1 VGFRYALYHPGLA
14 WGNLFIV
21 TANGSSSSP
30 APAAERLSVDLVE
43 AGLVAPLP
51 RAYLEGRDLDLLE
64 PLRFL
69 PPGELPDGA
78 PAGAAPD
85 RRGVAEALRVANRA
99 YGHPGADRLAGR
111 LAEAETLVVVGGQQ
125 PGLFGGPLYTLSKMV
140 AAGRWAEAMEEA
152 TGTPAV
158 AVFWVAT
165 EDHDWHEV
173 SRATFLSPDGP
184 RRFDLGEDPDPL
196 LPVGMRT
203 LGAGVREIFAALPEL
218 RSSDRYEEWV
228 ETLARIYRPDARFG
242 EAFSRWAVAVLGER
256 CPLLLDAMDPGIKEA
271 EAPWLARLVE
281 ERAAWEEASAE
292 ADRRI
297 EERGHPLQVHPQ
309 RASSPL
315 FELRGGERRRIEW
328 VDGGEEGYHLRGAEA
343 GARPVADLLE
353 KIEDNPSVVSP
364 GVLARPAIQDA
375 LLGTTLQVL
384 GPGEVSYMAQ
394 AAPAYRV
401 LGVAAPW
408 IALRPQV
415 LVLEGHHREKLEEL
429 GLPLA
434 ALLGPEDA
442 LERRLAGENGAG
454 FVERTREELAAALA
468 ALGEEAASLDP
479 NLERPFE
486 KTREHVLRSLDTFA
500 GKVTAAAARRDG
512 VRARRVDRLRQVC
525 LPGGALQERVISS
538 SHFPGKYG
546 ERFVEAL
553 WEQMELDGRRLQVI
567 EP

>member
-1 VGFRYALYHPGLA
+1 M
-14 WGNLFIV
+14 

-30 APAAERLSVDLVE
+30 APAAERLSVDLVT
-43 AGLVAPLP
+43 AGLVGSLP
-51 RAYLEGRDLDLLE
+51 RAYLDGADLDLLE

-69 PPGELPDGA
+69 LPGELPDG
-78 PAGAAPD
+78 PPSGAAAD
-85 RRGVAEALRVANRA
+85 RGGVAEALRVANRA
-99 YGHPGADRLAGR
+99 YGHPGADRLSGR
-111 LAEAETLVVVGGQQ
+111 LAEAGTLVVVGGQQ

-140 AAGRWAEAMEEA
+140 AAGRWAEAIERE

-203 LGAGVREIFAALPEL
+203 LGAGVQEVFAALPEL
-218 RSSDRYEEWV
+218 RSSDRTGEWV
-228 ETLARIYRPDARFG
+228 ETLARIDRPDARFG

-256 CPLLLDAMDPGIKEA
+256 CPLLLDAMDPGIKA
-271 EAPWLARLVE
+271 VEAPWLARLVT
-281 ERAAWEEASAE
+281 ERGAWEEASAE

-297 EERGHPLQVHPQ
+297 GERGHPLQVHPQ
-309 RASSPL
+309 RGVSPL

-328 VDGGEEGYHLRGAEA
+328 TGGDEGAGGSYHLRGAEA
-343 GARPVADLLE
+343 GTRPVADLLAT
-353 KIEDNPSVVSP
+353 IEDNPSVVSP
-364 GVLARPAIQDA
+364 GVLARPAVQDA

-429 GLPLA
+429 GLPLDV
-434 ALLGPEDA
+434 LLGPEDR

-454 FVERTREELAAALA
+454 FVERTREELEASLA
-468 ALGEEAASLDP
+468 ALGEEAAALDP

-500 GKVTAAAARRDG
+500 GKVTAAAARRDE

-525 LPGGALQERVISS
+525 LPGGTLQERVVSS

-546 ERFVEAL
+546 ERFVQAL

>member
-1 VGFRYALYHPGLA
+1 M
-14 WGNLFIV
+14 
-21 TANGSSSSP
+21 
-30 APAAERLSVDLVE
+30 DLVE

-69 PPGELPDGA
+69 APGELPSGA
-78 PAGAAPD
+78 PSGATPD
-85 RRGVAEALRVANRA
+85 RGGVAEALRVANRA

-140 AAGRWAEAMEEA
+140 AAGRWAEAIEEA

-165 EDHDWHEV
+165 EDHDWAEV

-196 LPVGMRT
+196 LPVGMRS

-328 VDGGEEGYHLRGAEA
+328 VDGDGEVGDAYHLRGAEA
-343 GARPVADLLE
+343 GARPVADLLAT
-353 KIEDNPSVVSP
+353 IGDNPSVVSP

-442 LERRLAGENGAG
+442 LERLLAGENGAG
-454 FVERTREELAAALA
+454 FVERTREELSAALA
-468 ALGEEAASLDP
+468 ALGEEAAALDP

-500 GKVTAAAARRDG
+500 GKVTAAAARRDE

-525 LPGGALQERVISS
+525 LPGGALQERVVSS

>member
-1 VGFRYALYHPGLA
+1 
-14 WGNLFIV
+14 
-21 TANGSSSSP
+21 
-30 APAAERLSVDLVE
+30 
-43 AGLVAPLP
+43 
-51 RAYLEGRDLDLLE
+51 
-64 PLRFL
+64 
-69 PPGELPDGA
+69 
-78 PAGAAPD
+78 
-85 RRGVAEALRVANRA
+85 
-99 YGHPGADRLAGR
+99 
-111 LAEAETLVVVGGQQ
+111 
-125 PGLFGGPLYTLSKMV
+125 
-140 AAGRWAEAMEEA
+140 
-152 TGTPAV
+152 
-158 AVFWVAT
+158 
-165 EDHDWHEV
+165 
-173 SRATFLSPDGP
+173 
-184 RRFDLGEDPDPL
+184 
-196 LPVGMRT
+196 
-203 LGAGVREIFAALPEL
+203 
-218 RSSDRYEEWV
+218 
-228 ETLARIYRPDARFG
+228 
-242 EAFSRWAVAVLGER
+242 VAVLGER
-256 CPLLLDAMDPGIKEA
+256 CPLLLDAMDPGIKQA

-297 EERGHPLQVHPQ
+297 GERGHPLQVHPQ

-328 VDGGEEGYHLRGAEA
+328 ADGGGEGYHLRGAE
-343 GARPVADLLE
+343 GGGRPLADLLAT
-353 KIEDNPSVVSP
+353 IEDNPSVVSP

-415 LVLEGHHREKLEEL
+415 LVLEGHHREKLEEM

-434 ALLGPEDA
+434 ALLGPEDE
-442 LERRLAGENGAG
+442 LDRRLAGENGAG
-454 FVERTREELAAALA
+454 FVERTRDELSAALA
-468 ALGEEAASLDP
+468 ALGEEATAFDP

-500 GKVTAAAARRDG
+500 GKVIAAAARRDE
-512 VRARRVDRLRQVC
+512 VRAGRVERLRQVC
-525 LPGGALQERVISS
+525 LPGGALQERVVSS

-553 WEQMELDGRRLQVI
+553 REQMDLDGRHLQVI